1 MATLS
6 SILAWRTPQTR
17 GAWTATAH
25 GVKKSQARLS
35 TSLYIFL
42 QEKKKSSV
50 HKLKWIF
57 KFNFL

>member
-6 SILAWRTPQTR
+6 SILAWRTPQQR
-17 GAWTATAH
+17 SLEGYGPW
-25 GVKKSQARLS
+25 GKKESG
-35 TSLYIFL
+35 TTEHINLYIL
-42 QEKKKSSV
+42 AGKKKKSV